1 MRILWFVNILLPDLT
16 NFLFKQDSPYGGW
29 MSSLLRGLIEEGWE
43 IGVVSSVD
51 SSEHVG
57 KYKLNNVIYY
67 TYINPN
73 ANKYSDYIIDDFDNI
88 IKDFKPDILHLHGSE
103 RPYAFQIA
111 DKYKES
117 YPIILSIQGLVS
129 ECYKRY
135 FDGISFFRLFI
146 NLNMIRFISKK
157 SIFTDYRS
165 LMYRASYEIKLLKL
179 PIIVTGRTDWDKA
192 HVISYNPSCSYYKI
206 NESLRES
213 FYTSNKWSSLNC
225 KKNTIFISQSSYSI
239 KGLHKVLEAIFLLK
253 LQDIKVEVR
262 IAGADPF
269 SLIKFKRTD
278 YANYLNSLIKKF
290 GIQDQ
295 IQFLGELNQLE
306 MVKEYLGANIFVSA
320 SSIENSSNSVC
331 EAQYLGTPVISSFVG
346 GVSSLINHGITGLL
360 YPFSDSRLL
369 SYYIKLFLT
378 DLDLAHRVSV
388 SSIDVA
394 TLRHNRI
401 VILKDLINLY
411 RKIDEGKIK

>member
-1 MRILWFVNILLPDLT
+1 
-16 NFLFKQDSPYGGW
+16 
-29 MSSLLRGLIEEGWE
+29 
-43 IGVVSSVD
+43 
-51 SSEHVG
+51 
-57 KYKLNNVIYY
+57 
-67 TYINPN
+67 
-73 ANKYSDYIIDDFDNI
+73 
-88 IKDFKPDILHLHGSE
+88 
-103 RPYAFQIA
+103 
-111 DKYKES
+111 
-117 YPIILSIQGLVS
+117 
-129 ECYKRY
+129 
-135 FDGISFFRLFI
+135 
-146 NLNMIRFISKK
+146 
-157 SIFTDYRS
+157 
-165 LMYRASYEIKLLKL
+165 
-179 PIIVTGRTDWDKA
+179 
-192 HVISYNPSCSYYKI
+192 
-206 NESLRES
+206 
-213 FYTSNKWSSLNC
+213 LNC